1 MAKKDDI
8 KKLVDSGKYKLEDI
22 EDLHHAKLKAMA
34 KELDEEEAKDEEE
47 EESVIPTR
55 SANTRK
61 SRAQFDNDRLVPIIS
76 ATNSNVFYSSLKSGY
91 SFDLQHMGDYD
102 EIPFGELVQMNNRH
116 PRYLKYP
123 FIILLDEEIADHF
136 KLDYTNVF
144 QDEEELDAYLDLS
157 PERIEKTFDKLS
169 KSSKKLLVSHVS
181 KKIKNNESID
191 LRKVNVLEKI
201 TGLDLTE

>member
-22 EDLHHAKLKAMA
+22 EEMHHAKLRAMA
-34 KELDEEEAKDEEE
+34 KDLEADVDNKEE

-55 SANTRK
+55 TSIKKKT
-61 SRAQFDNDRLVPIIS
+61 SFESDRMIPFIS
-76 ATNSNVFYSSLKSGY
+76 VTNGNVFYQARNSGY
-91 SFDLQHMGDYD
+91 SFDLSEMGDYD
-102 EIPFGELVQMNNRH
+102 EIPYRELVQLNNRH
-116 PRYLKYP
+116 PKYLKQP
-123 FIILLDEEIADHF
+123 LIVLLDEEIVDHF

-144 QDEEELDAYLDLS
+144 QDTDEVEAYLELS

-169 KSSKKLLVSHVS
+169 KGSKKLLVSYVVE
-181 KKIKNNESID
+181 KINKDEAVD
-191 LRKVNVLEKI
+191 FRKVRVLEKI